1 MTHIIYS
8 RVSTL
13 EQNAQQQTD
22 LLTKAYPQAKT
33 VFEDFFTGKTLE
45 RVEFSKMREQ
55 LKSGDTLYVYDISRI
70 GRDTSQ
76 VLQFTQELEDK
87 NIKLVVFTLGGID
100 ITSSHGKMIMTVLA
114 SVATMQREEML
125 EKQAIGIQ
133 RAKEEGLYKGRK
145 ANPETAIKCKEILE
159 LVTNNVLKLPEAL
172 KAKAISRPTYYR
184 WKANNKEAY

>member
-22 LLTKAYPQAKT
+22 VLTKAYPQGET
-33 VFEDFFTGKTLE
+33 TFEDYFTGKTLE
-45 RVEFSKMREQ
+45 RAEFSKMHEQ

-70 GRDTSQ
+70 GRDTAQ
-76 VLQFTQELEDK
+76 VLEFTKELED
-87 NIKLVVFTLGGID
+87 NDIKLVVHTLGGID

-125 EKQAIGIQ
+125 EKQAIGIE
-133 RAKEEGLYKGRK
+133 RAKEEGLYKGRQ
-145 ANPETAIKCKEILE
+145 ANPNTAIKCNEVLE
-159 LVTNNVLKLPEAL
+159 LVTKKSLKLPEAL
-172 KAKAISRPTYYR
+172 KAKGISRPTYYR
-184 WKANNKEAY
+184 WKANNI